1 MGEGDEYDGDSEGS
15 SRTRV
20 GRDEVA
26 GGGKGGGL
34 EDEVGELVR
43 LVSGWSVR

>member
-1 MGEGDEYDGDSEGS
+1 MRVGEGDEYDGDSEGS
-15 SRTRV
+15 SDTRV
-20 GRDEVA
+20 EVV
-26 GGGKGGGL
+26 GGGKGGL